1 VPFGLLDHLTGFVLV
16 FVGGGDGKVGDG
28 LSARQVAH
36 FGIAPEVADQN
47 HFVDGCHVFPW
58 M

>member
-1 VPFGLLDHLTGFVLV
+1 MPFGLLDHLAALVLV
-16 FVGGGDGKVGDG
+16 FVGGGDGQVGDG

-36 FGIAPEVADQN
+36 FRIASEVADQN

-58 M
+58 V